1 MSAVLFATLL
11 GVIHAQVINIDA
23 NGDPSAAANAIK
35 DAIAKAGGGGGG
47 AEAALAD
54 DTNDGSSNVTTLTD
68 ANFESSLND
77 GSIWLVEFYAP

>member
-35 DAIAKAGGGGGG
+35 VMCCGGQC
-47 AEAALAD
+47 LR
-54 DTNDGSSNVTTLTD
+54 TPNYTTHDQQLRH
-68 ANFESSLND
+68 
-77 GSIWLVEFYAP
+77 YK